1 MNFRN
6 LKWAK
11 LYKFVLSGPPSKK
24 KKQENVFSIC
34 TTNPSKQT
42 LFLKDKMK
50 EEVTY

>member
-24 KKQENVFSIC
+24 NKKQENVFSIC
-34 TTNPSKQT
+34 TTNPSIQT
-42 LFLKDKMK
+42 FFLKDKMK
-50 EEVTY
+50 E